1 MRRTSAV
8 RREGGV
14 ATKAKG
20 KGAPVPPLDPP
31 SDLSQLPCVTTAD
44 RLARIQLLGRRVQ
57 EHIQAAAAIG
67 AEPGTSAE
75 SRDRAVALFMERL
88 VFLERALA
96 QTLEDLRLG

>member
-8 RREGGV
+8 RREGGL
-14 ATKAKG
+14 ATKSKAKG
-20 KGAPVPPLDPP
+20 LPIAPLDPP

-44 RLARIQLLGRRVQ
+44 RLARIQALGRRVQ

-67 AEPGTSAE
+67 SQPGTSAE
-75 SRDRAVALFMERL
+75 ARDRAVALFMDRL

-96 QTLEDLRLG
+96 KTLEDLRLG

>member
-8 RREGGV
+8 RQGGV
-14 ATKAKG
+14 ATKSKA
-20 KGAPVPPLDPP
+20 KGAPIAPLDPP

-57 EHIQAAAAIG
+57 EHIREAAAAG
-67 AEPGTSAE
+67 AQPGTSAE
-75 SRDRAVALFMERL
+75 ARDRAVALFMDRL